1 MTLAKELLEKT
12 KKEEIVKE
20 LLDNKAEQIVKKGA
34 DISSA
39 DLYNLCLINRERD
52 EMTKKRQ
59 LLTL

>member
-1 MTLAKELLEKT
+1 MTLARELLEKT
-12 KKEEIVKE
+12 KGEKIVEE
-20 LLDNKAEQIVKKGA
+20 LLNNKAEQIAKKGA

-59 LLTL
+59 